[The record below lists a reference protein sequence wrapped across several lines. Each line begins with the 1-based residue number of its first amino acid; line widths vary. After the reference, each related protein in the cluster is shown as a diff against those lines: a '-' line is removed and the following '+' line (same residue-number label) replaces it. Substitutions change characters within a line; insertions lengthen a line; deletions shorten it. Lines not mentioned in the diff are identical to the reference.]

1 MAAMVALD
9 PVGEQLEY
17 TSHMQITNQMTATT
31 VPSPQTFPF
40 EVAHAFLPGGPI
52 LRVKL
57 GETEP

>member
-9 PVGEQLEY
+9 PVGEQLEC

-40 EVAHAFLPGGPI
+40 EVARGSLPGGPI
-52 LRVKL
+52 LRVN
-57 GETEP
+57 